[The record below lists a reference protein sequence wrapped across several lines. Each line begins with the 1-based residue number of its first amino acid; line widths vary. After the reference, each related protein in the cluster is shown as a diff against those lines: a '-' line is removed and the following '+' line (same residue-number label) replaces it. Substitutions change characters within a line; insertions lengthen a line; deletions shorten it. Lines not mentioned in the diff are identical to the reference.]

1 MRNANL
7 NKLIKVALLSA
18 LAFILMFFQTPIV
31 VLFPDFLK
39 VDISDLPAIIGAFAF
54 GPLYGIVIEAI
65 KNLLHAIT
73 QSSTFYVGEVAN
85 FLVGS
90 ALVGT
95 AGFIYQMRKDR
106 MGAVFGLAAGV
117 VAMAITGAL
126 ANYFVIIP
134 AYETLMNFPVEAII
148 GMAAKVN
155 GAVTSLFTFVL
166 LVIVP
171 FNLLKGTL
179 VAVLTLLIYKRVSP
193 LLKDKSR
200 A

>member
-1 MRNANL
+1 MRNASL
-7 NKLIKVALLSA
+7 SRLIKVALLSA
-18 LAFILMFFQTPIV
+18 LSFILMFLQTPIV

-39 VDISDLPAIIGAFAF
+39 IDVSDLPAIIGAFAF
-54 GPLYGIVIEAI
+54 GPVYGIIIEAI
-65 KNLLHAIT
+65 KNVLHAIT
-73 QSSTFYVGEVAN
+73 QSNTFYVGEIAN

-95 AGFIYQMRKDR
+95 AGFIYQKRKDR
-106 MGAVFGLAAGV
+106 MGAVMGLGAGV

-134 AYETLMNFPVEAII
+134 AYEAVMNFPVEAIV
-148 GMAAKVN
+148 GMATKIN
-155 GAVTSLFTFVL
+155 GAVTNLFTFVL

-171 FNLLKGTL
+171 FNLIKGTM
-179 VAVLTLLIYKRVSP
+179 VAILTLLIYKRVSP
-193 LLKDKSR
+193 LLKEK

>member
-1 MRNANL
+1 MKTMDL

-18 LAFILMFFQTPIV
+18 LAFILMFLQTPIV

-39 VDISDLPAIIGAFAF
+39 VDVSDLPAIIGAFAF
-54 GPLYGIVIEAI
+54 GPLYGILIEAI

-95 AGFIYQMRKDR
+95 AGFIYQIRKDKTGAL
-106 MGAVFGLAAGV
+106 MGLMAGV
-117 VAMAITGAL
+117 IAMAITGAL
-126 ANYFVIIP
+126 ANYYFIIP

-155 GAVTSLFTFVL
+155 GSVTSLFTFVIF
-166 LVIVP
+166 VIVP

-179 VAVLTLLIYKRVSP
+179 VAILTLLIYKRVSP
-193 LLKDKSR
+193 LLSGKIR
-200 A
+200 G